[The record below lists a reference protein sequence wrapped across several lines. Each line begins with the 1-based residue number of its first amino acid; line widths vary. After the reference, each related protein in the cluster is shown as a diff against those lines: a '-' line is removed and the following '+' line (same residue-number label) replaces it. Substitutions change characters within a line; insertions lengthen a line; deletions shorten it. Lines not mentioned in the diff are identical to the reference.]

1 MAQDNSNKTPR
12 AVLDASVLYSA
23 RARDLLL
30 RFASKRLY
38 QAKWTDQIDIEWV
51 TSLIKNRPDLNEKR
65 ILRTRDLMRLTILEW
80 EVRGY
85 FNLLDEINLPDPGD
99 RHVVAAAIKCE
110 AQCIVT
116 FNLRDFPESS
126 IKPYG
131 IIAVHPGAFIANFG
145 IRHSLAFR
153 QAIKEL
159 VGDLKNPPMSLEEYC
174 LALHNADLD
183 AVSSA
188 IKDIFIR

>member
-1 MAQDNSNKTPR
+1 MSQGNSNKTPR
-12 AVLDASVLYSA
+12 AVLDASALYSA

-38 QAKWTDQIDIEWV
+38 QAKWTDQIDVEWV
-51 TSLIKNRPDLNEKR
+51 TALIKNRPGLDEKR
-65 ILRTRDLMRLTILEW
+65 IFRTRDLMRSAILDW
-80 EVRGY
+80 EVRDY
-85 FNLLDEINLPDPGD
+85 FNLVDEINIPDSGD

-110 AQCIVT
+110 AKSIVT

-126 IKPYG
+126 LKPYG
-131 IIAVHPGAFIANFG
+131 IIAIHPGTFIANFG
-145 IRHSLAFR
+145 VRHSLAFR
-153 QAIKEL
+153 QSIEEL
-159 VGDLKNPPMSLEEYC
+159 VGDLKNPPMNLEEYC
-174 LALHNADLD
+174 SALHGANLD